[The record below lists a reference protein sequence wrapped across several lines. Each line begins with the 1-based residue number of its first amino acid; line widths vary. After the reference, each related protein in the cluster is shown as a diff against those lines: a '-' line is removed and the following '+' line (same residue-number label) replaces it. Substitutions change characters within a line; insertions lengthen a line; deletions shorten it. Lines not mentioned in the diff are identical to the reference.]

1 MPTCEKKTLAPIM
14 IYFLFF
20 LFIFVMDL
28 PSQDFR
34 LGFSAGRVEGDF
46 DIKSPPDSI
55 LGTET
60 QNGFNLYIFAEYD
73 ENEYFTFF
81 TGLHYYNNGAIINL
95 EADPGDETSP
105 VQLKNS
111 LHYLYIPLGFK
122 LFLPLNPTPYIKGG
136 LGTGVLLSV
145 STELTMANGDKQ
157 TTDSD
162 DEYNNYN
169 FNTFLLAGLG
179 YKIDKITVFV
189 EFGIAGGLFDI
200 NSQNEE
206 FGITSKDMMFNIGAM
221 YSLGY

>member
-1 MPTCEKKTLAPIM
+1 MRIF
-14 IYFLFF
+14 I
-20 LFIFVMDL
+20 LFILCLFVVDM
-28 PSQDFR
+28 SAQDFR
-34 LGFSAGRVEGDF
+34 LGFSAGRVKGDF
-46 DIKSPPDSI
+46 DFKTPPDSI

-73 ENEYFTFF
+73 EAEYFTFF

-145 STELTMANGDKQ
+145 STELTFANGEKQ
-157 TTDSD
+157 TSDSD
-162 DEYNNYN
+162 EEYNNYN
-169 FNTFLLAGLG
+169 FNIFLLAGLG
-179 YKIDKITVFV
+179 YKIDKVTVFV
-189 EFGIAGGLFDI
+189 EFGFAGGLFDI
-200 NSQNEE
+200 NSQNELY
-206 FGITSKDMMFNIGAM
+206 GIRSNDLMFNVGAM